1 MEIKRFVTN
10 VLEENIYLL
19 ICDKKCCIIDP
30 GGNNIQEV
38 LKYMN
43 DNELQLEAIL
53 ITHGHFDHILSINDI
68 LKFKNVP
75 IYIGKEDVEKLFN
88 SNLSLS
94 RIFNGQDYSVLKEA
108 KIIELKDGDT
118 VFNLKVLHT
127 PGHTS
132 GSVCYFDESDNCIFT
147 GDTLFKMSYGRVDF
161 PTGDALA
168 MRDSLNRLLRL
179 DGSITV
185 YPGHGQDTTIQE
197 EYSNYYG
204 TYY

>member
-1 MEIKRFVTN
+1 MKIQRFVTD

-19 ICDKKCCIIDP
+19 IDDKKCCIIDP
-30 GGNNIQEV
+30 GGNQIQEV
-38 LKYMN
+38 LKYIKDN
-43 DNELQLEAIL
+43 DLKLEAIL
-53 ITHGHFDHILSINDI
+53 ITHGHFDHILSINNI
-68 LKFKNVP
+68 LKIYNIP
-75 IYIGKEDVEKLFN
+75 IYIGKEDVEKLYN

-94 RIFNGQDYSVLKEA
+94 RIFNGQDYSVLENA
-108 KIIELKDGDT
+108 NIVALKDGDV
-118 VFNLKVLHT
+118 VFKLKALHT

-132 GSVCYFDESDNCIFT
+132 GSICYLDETDNCIFT

-161 PTGDALA
+161 PTGDARA
-168 MRDSLNRLLRL
+168 MRDSLNRLLKL